1 MLRSL
6 LSRSRTRGKSKGTGS
21 TKAAK
26 RKRGKKTVAKLTLN
40 HRLVAD
46 AGLDLE
52 RPVLDVC
59 LDRRVV
65 ELAADQ
71 PLGVEHRVDRVHRD
85 LRLGRVADQALGVGE
100 RDVRRGRAVSL
111 ERREGEIVFFMIELF
126 RVSLLLFPRER
137 GCQRER
143 KREKENKSSSS
154 GKEREEEEDQE
165 EEEED
170 QEGEV
175 GKPFH
180 DLASFLGRGELSR

>member
-1 MLRSL
+1 MRED
-6 LSRSRTRGKSKGTGS
+6 KKE
-21 TKAAK
+21 

-111 ERREGEIVFFMIELF
+111 ERREGEIVFFYY
-126 RVSLLLFPRER
+126 RVIPRELVVVSAR
-137 GCQRER
+137 EGLPKREKAREREQEQQQRER
-143 KREKENKSSSS
+143 
-154 GKEREEEEDQE
+154 ERRRRRPRRRRRRPRRRSWEAL
-165 EEEED
+165 
-170 QEGEV
+170 
-175 GKPFH
+175 PRSRF
-180 DLASFLGRGELSR
+180 LSRQR

>member
-1 MLRSL
+1 VSVNATYDGVVRFPW
-6 LSRSRTRGKSKGTGS
+6 RE
-21 TKAAK
+21 
-26 RKRGKKTVAKLTLN
+26 
-40 HRLVAD
+40 
-46 AGLDLE
+46 E
-52 RPVLDVC
+52 R
-59 LDRRVV
+59 
-65 ELAADQ
+65 
-71 PLGVEHRVDRVHRD
+71 
-85 LRLGRVADQALGVGE
+85 E
-100 RDVRRGRAVSL
+100 R
-111 ERREGEIVFFMIELF
+111 EFFFIIEFF

-165 EEEED
+165 EED